1 MAKLGR
7 YSANK
12 YKASNVSS
20 NTTLDK
26 DDCGKVLFVTASC
39 TITLPNAAT
48 AGAGWWCRIV
58 KNYAAAGGAISIT
71 ATSSLDGVG
80 IDGDGVGVA
89 LSGDCTIHT
98 DTGKGTVL
106 EVVSDG
112 SQWFATGL
120 AATASGFSA

>member
-12 YKASNVSS
+12 YKTRSVSS
-20 NTTLDK
+20 DTTLDK
-26 DDCGKVLFVTASC
+26 NDCGKIVFVSATC

-58 KNYAAAGGAISIT
+58 KTSGAASGAISIT
-71 ATSSLDGVG
+71 ATSDLNGIG
-80 IDGDGVGVA
+80 IDGSGVGVN
-89 LSGDCTIHT
+89 LGDDCTIHT
-98 DTGKGTVL
+98 DTTKGTTL

-112 SQWFATGL
+112 SQWYAVGL
-120 AATASGFSA
+120 ASTANGFTA